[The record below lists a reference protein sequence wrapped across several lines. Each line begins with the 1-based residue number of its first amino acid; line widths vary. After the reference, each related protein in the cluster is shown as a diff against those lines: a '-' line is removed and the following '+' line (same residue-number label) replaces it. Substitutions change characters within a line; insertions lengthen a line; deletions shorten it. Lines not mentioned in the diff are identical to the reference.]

1 MAIIDEIKASFKEG
15 TSLIK
20 LIYIN
25 LAVFVIAKII
35 TVFFILFTVDFSLI
49 NYLAVPADFSK
60 LLTRPWTIIT
70 YMFYHESFLHILFNL
85 LWLYWFGRIFLRY
98 LDQKKLLNIYLL
110 GGISGGFLYMLAY
123 NAFPAFKPS
132 VPVSAALGASAGV
145 IAVVVAISFYVP
157 NYNLNL
163 MFIGPVKLKY
173 IALVTI
179 LLDIMGIGGGNAG
192 GHIAHLGGALFG
204 YLFTLQYKSGKELGK
219 GFGKFLDSLFTF
231 FKPRKRMKV
240 SYKKPVNDFE
250 YNKQKADDQK
260 EIDRILDKI
269 AKSGYKSLTKAEK
282 EQLFKISNNK

>member
-1 MAIIDEIKASFKEG
+1 MAIIDEIKESFKEG
-15 TSLIK
+15 SSLTK
-20 LIYIN
+20 LIYVN

-35 TVFFILFTVDFSLI
+35 SVFFILFNIDFGLVQW
-49 NYLAVPADFSK
+49 LALPADFSR
-60 LLTRPWTIIT
+60 LASRPWTIIT

-98 LDQKKLLNIYLL
+98 LDQKRLLNVYIL
-110 GGISGGFLYMLAY
+110 GGICGGVLYMLAY

-132 VPVSAALGASAGV
+132 VPVSVALGASAGV
-145 IAVVVAISFYVP
+145 IAVVVAISYYVP
-157 NYNLNL
+157 NFILNL

-204 YLFTLQYKSGKELGK
+204 YLFTVQYKNGKELGR
-219 GFGKFLDSLFTF
+219 GFGKFLDSIFTF

-240 SYKKPVNDFE
+240 TYKKPTDDFE
-250 YNKQKADDQK
+250 YNSQKVENQK

-269 AKSGYKSLTKAEK
+269 AQSGYKSLTKAEK
-282 EQLFKISNNK
+282 EQLFKMGNN

>member
-35 TVFFILFTVDFSLI
+35 TVFFVLFNIDFSLI
-49 NYLAVPADFSK
+49 QWLAVPADFGK
-60 LLTRPWTIIT
+60 LLNKPWTIIT

-110 GGISGGFLYMLAY
+110 GGILGGFLYMLAY
-123 NAFPAFKPS
+123 NTFPAFKPS

-157 NYNLNL
+157 NYTLNL

-204 YLFTLQYKSGKELGK
+204 YLFTLQYKNGKELGK

-231 FKPRKRMKV
+231 FRPRKRMKV
-240 SYKKPVNDFE
+240 SYKKPVDDFE
-250 YNKQKADDQK
+250 YNKQKADNQK

-269 AKSGYKSLTKAEK
+269 ANSGYKSLTKDEK
-282 EQLFKISNNK
+282 EQLFKMSNNK